1 MTKLKCE
8 NCKYML
14 ICFYSCESICK
25 NPKERKRLVL
35 NFRQQHQGGKELI
48 KRLLNVLN
56 KKIVN
61 LRD

>member
-1 MTKLKCE
+1 MGKLDCGD
-8 NCKYML
+8 CKYMFV
-14 ICFYSCESICK
+14 CFYGGESICK
-25 NPKERKRLVL
+25 NPKKMKQLVL
-35 NFRQQHQGGKELI
+35 NFRQQHQDGKELI